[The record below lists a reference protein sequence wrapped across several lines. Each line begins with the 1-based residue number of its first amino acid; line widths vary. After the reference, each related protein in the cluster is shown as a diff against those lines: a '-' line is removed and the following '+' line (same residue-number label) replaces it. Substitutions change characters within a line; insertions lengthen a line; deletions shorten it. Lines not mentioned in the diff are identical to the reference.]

1 MSQKPEEDS
10 KIEFNSD
17 GETFGYVS
25 EAQARVLAMRIAR
38 ESPGEYGRGYSNVS
52 MAFAVVDA
60 TEDEDYYVI
69 TLSFR
74 PEGEFSGTP
83 GQEQFFVQ
91 KEGTIAHRQVLS
103 LSRRR
108 RQFLD
113 GRVVSAF
120 ILIGA
125 AFAAIAALVLVGG
138 GDDVGL
144 VGKAGGLN
152 ELGADPISLDLTPEA
167 DSESIKSMPMAPVS
181 TRDLRPGVTEPPQ
194 TSSSLSTRPPMP
206 TWTPAPTPT
215 PLPTWT
221 PAPTPT
227 PLPTWTPAPTPTPLP
242 TQTLMPTWTPAPT
255 PTPTPTPLPTQT
267 PMPTWTPQPTWT
279 PVPTPTITVMLP
291 PSGTSKP
298 TMQAYC
304 HREYQEEKP
313 SKAICIERMESGV
326 MLALIQENGGWW
338 QARYDS
344 DPSVILVSLNDGPP
358 IFQNYLGRHIR
369 VAGPG
374 EHFIKM
380 FEPEGGF
387 YWGWSEPL
395 SFRLIE

>member
-144 VGKAGGLN
+144 VGKTGGLN

-181 TRDLRPGVTEPPQ
+181 TPYLRPGVTEPPQ
-194 TSSSLSTRPPMP
+194 TSSSLSTRPP
-206 TWTPAPTPT
+206 
-215 PLPTWT
+215 
-221 PAPTPT
+221 
-227 PLPTWTPAPTPTPLP
+227 
-242 TQTLMPTWTPAPT
+242 MPTWTPAPT